1 MAQLSVFIAGLLLIT
16 ESQASDVAKADHS
29 TVQGFLSK
37 MEKKQTFNGGFFDSE
52 KFIVASNVKHAP
64 LTSASGK
71 PSIASKEEEKAAQ
84 KLLPNG
90 NNTPMTLYA
99 VGVGLFALVMML
111 RMRIQRGLRPATV
124 LASNGALVSDMSE
137 KMVPGLGDNIFE
149 MKSHAS
155 SAINGAALGG
165 GISDSPGSEAHAQ
178 YLREAKLKHGNSAML
193 AALGFQ
199 VTPFDPTAGWQ
210 AAVFAV
216 DPSSLNE
223 ALEWD
228 PVNFLPSDATA
239 GLQPAVFNVA
249 NAKFGI
255 FSPAIYAGR
264 ILFGNKRLDNI
275 RQEGISLHGQAINE
289 FCLFVGATTKM
300 RGLLIKK
307 AKENGD
313 TLGFLV

>member
-1 MAQLSVFIAGLLLIT
+1 
-16 ESQASDVAKADHS
+16 
-29 TVQGFLSK
+29 
-37 MEKKQTFNGGFFDSE
+37 
-52 KFIVASNVKHAP
+52 
-64 LTSASGK
+64 
-71 PSIASKEEEKAAQ
+71 
-84 KLLPNG
+84 
-90 NNTPMTLYA
+90 
-99 VGVGLFALVMML
+99 MML
-111 RMRIQRGLRPATV
+111 RVHIQRGLRPATV

-155 SAINGAALGG
+155 S
-165 GISDSPGSEAHAQ
+165 STGSETHAQ
-178 YLREAKLKHGNSAML
+178 YLREAELKHGNSAML

-228 PVNFLPSDATA
+228 PVNFLPSDETA
-239 GLQPAVFNVA
+239 GVQPAVFNVA

-264 ILFGNKRLDNI
+264 IIFGNKRLDNI
-275 RQEGISLHGQAINE
+275 RQQGISLHGQAITE